1 MCSLKIKSSVNIENK
16 KEWIVHLL
24 QESPSMLEDKFH
36 ALMVATWAAPASLV
50 LYTSYTMPLFPAGWA
65 PGPLTAVLSLKY
77 GIVFPGPGASVH
89 TLFSASSAWSLWQF
103 FEIMIKNLTNKS
115 PRPVLSN
122 FRDNTYPFQT
132 LKLQREEYSQIHST
146 KPPKPDKGITQK
158 RKLQVN
164 ITDEHRCKSP

>member
-24 QESPSMLEDKFH
+24 QESPSMLEDKCH

-89 TLFSASSAWSLWQF
+89 TLFSASSALTSPLQAGLFRSHLFTGSFPDLKQLSVQPLCLGELSL
-103 FEIMIKNLTNKS
+103 ECNYLI
-115 PRPVLSN
+115 
-122 FRDNTYPFQT
+122 
-132 LKLQREEYSQIHST
+132 
-146 KPPKPDKGITQK
+146 
-158 RKLQVN
+158 
-164 ITDEHRCKSP
+164 